1 MKILTTLSQ
10 PWDFGRLLWSMM
22 GSYITIVSLMNGQY
36 IFVLP
41 GMYFVY
47 QAGMNTGCAAC
58 IPSPVENIKENK
70 QLKTTEIEYE
80 EI

>member
-10 PWDFGRLLWSMM
+10 PWDFGRLLRLVM
-22 GSYITIVSLMNGQY
+22 GAYIAIVSLMNGQY

-41 GMYFVY
+41 GIYFVY
-47 QAGMNTGCAAC
+47 QAVMNTGCAAC
-58 IPSPVENIKENK
+58 VPPSVENVKENK